1 MRLTVLQK
9 ELCVWIV
16 FFAAVAGIGMF
27 YIAHTPNDH
36 PGIIRLHVVANSDSP
51 QDQALKLAVRDEII
65 KMMEGQENLEAAR
78 GYIDSHLDEIEDTA
92 EKVIRE
98 RGFDYPAAACRK
110 VSFIPEKRYEDLT
123 LPAGNYEALRV
134 TLGRGEGHNWWC
146 VIFPQ
151 LCLIG
156 ETEEKDGTASD
167 GERAGTKLV
176 LKSRIKEMLKGELGT
191 APARGSAEEQA
202 GKK

>member
-16 FFAAVAGIGMF
+16 FFAALAGIGIF
-27 YIAHTPNDH
+27 YIEHTPNDH

-65 KMMEGQENLEAAR
+65 KTMEGQETLEDAR
-78 GYIDSHLDEIEDTA
+78 GYIDSHLDEIEAAA

-98 RGFDYPAAACRK
+98 RGFDYPASARHK
-110 VSFIPEKRYEDLT
+110 VTFIPEKSYEDLT

-134 TLGRGEGHNWWC
+134 TLGRGEGQNWWC

-151 LCLIG
+151 LCLLG
-156 ETEEKDGTASD
+156 ETEEKDDTASD
-167 GERAGTKLV
+167 GEIAGTKII
-176 LKSRIKEMLKGELGT
+176 LKSRIKEMMKRDLGRSSQQISGT
-191 APARGSAEEQA
+191 
-202 GKK
+202 K

>member
-16 FFAAVAGIGMF
+16 FFAALAGIGIF
-27 YIAHTPNDH
+27 YIEHTPNDH

-65 KMMEGQENLEAAR
+65 KTMEGQETLEDAR
-78 GYIDSHLDEIEDTA
+78 GYIDSHLDEIEAAA

-98 RGFDYPAAACRK
+98 RGFDYPASARHK
-110 VSFIPEKRYEDLT
+110 VTFIPEKSYEDLT

-134 TLGRGEGHNWWC
+134 TLGRGEGQNWWC

-151 LCLIG
+151 LCLLG
-156 ETEEKDGTASD
+156 ETEEKDDAASD
-167 GERAGTKLV
+167 GEIAGTKIV
-176 LKSRIKEMLKGELGT
+176 LKSRIKEMMKRDLARSSQQISGT
-191 APARGSAEEQA
+191 
-202 GKK
+202 K

>member
-16 FFAAVAGIGMF
+16 FFSVVAGIGIF
-27 YIAHTPNDH
+27 YIEHTPNDH

-51 QDQALKLAVRDEII
+51 EDQALKLAVRDEII
-65 KMMEGQENLEAAR
+65 KMMEGKDDLEDAR
-78 GYIDSHLDEIEDTA
+78 SYIDSHLDEIETAA
-92 EKVIRE
+92 EKVIHE
-98 RGFDYPAAACRK
+98 KGFDYPASARRR
-110 VSFIPEKRYEDLT
+110 VMFIPEKSYEDLT

-156 ETEEKDGTASD
+156 EQDDTVSD
-167 GERAGTKLV
+167 GEVEGTKIV
-176 LKSRIKEMLKGELGT
+176 LKSKIKELM
-191 APARGSAEEQA
+191 
-202 GKK
+202 KKDLEAS

>member
-16 FFAAVAGIGMF
+16 FFAALAGIGIF
-27 YIAHTPNDH
+27 YIEHAPNDH

-65 KMMEGQENLEAAR
+65 KTMEGQETLEDAR
-78 GYIDSHLDEIEDTA
+78 GYIDSHLDDIEAAA

-98 RGFDYPAAACRK
+98 RGFDYPASARHK
-110 VSFIPEKRYEDLT
+110 VAYVPEKSYEDLT

-134 TLGRGEGHNWWC
+134 TLGRGEGQNWWC

-156 ETEEKDGTASD
+156 EAEEKDEAASD
-167 GERAGTKLV
+167 GEIAGTKIV
-176 LKSRIKEMLKGELGT
+176 LKSRIKELMKRDLARSPQRISGT
-191 APARGSAEEQA
+191 
-202 GKK
+202 K

>member
-16 FFAAVAGIGMF
+16 FFAALAGIGIF
-27 YIAHTPNDH
+27 YIEHTPNDH

-65 KMMEGQENLEAAR
+65 KTMEGQETLEDAR
-78 GYIDSHLDEIEDTA
+78 GYIDSHLDEIEAAA

-98 RGFDYPAAACRK
+98 RGFDYPASARHK
-110 VSFIPEKRYEDLT
+110 VTFIPEKSYEDLT

-134 TLGRGEGHNWWC
+134 TLGRGEGQNWWC

-151 LCLIG
+151 LCLLG
-156 ETEEKDGTASD
+156 EAEEKDDAASD
-167 GERAGTKLV
+167 GEIAGTKIV
-176 LKSRIKEMLKGELGT
+176 LKSRIKELMKRDLVRSSQQISGT
-191 APARGSAEEQA
+191 N
-202 GKK
+202 